1 MNTNRPDPLRCAALV
16 LLSLTCA
23 AFLIE
28 LNSSTPWPPTD
39 PSVFL
44 DWWERHGTATAAITL
59 LRIVGTTLAG
69 WGIFIGTAGL
79 LASIRP
85 SGLLHGVWRR
95 ITPSSFRQILAASA
109 ITVTLAAPTVA
120 SASTQGVQARI
131 VLEDLGALEDS
142 RQNIEAARF
151 TPVLTDL
158 GPLTVEMSSEPTA
171 ETMLPYSDTT
181 ASRLADSG
189 DASPADY
196 GDASRLADS
205 GDASPADYGD
215 ASRLAD
221 SGDASP
227 ADSGDASRLAD
238 SGDASPADSGD
249 ASRLADSGDA
259 SPASDSRDTSDAQ
272 HWTVT
277 EGDHLWKIAMKT
289 LRGQGYETEPAAVVD
304 YWRHL
309 IAANSEILN
318 GNPDLIHPGTVLT
331 LPPVQPQS

>member
-16 LLSLTCA
+16 LLSLCCA

-28 LNSSTPWPPTD
+28 LNSSTPWPSTD
-39 PSVFL
+39 PSAFL

-109 ITVTLAAPTVA
+109 ITITLAAPTVA

-131 VLEDLGALEDS
+131 VLEDLGALEDP

-171 ETMLPYSDTT
+171 ETMPPYSDTT

-189 DASPADY
+189 DASPAD
-196 GDASRLADS
+196 
-205 GDASPADYGD
+205 
-215 ASRLAD
+215 
-221 SGDASP
+221 
-227 ADSGDASRLAD
+227 
-238 SGDASPADSGD
+238 
-249 ASRLADSGDA
+249 SGDA
-259 SPASDSRDTSDAQ
+259 SPASDSRGTSDAQ

-304 YWRHL
+304 YWHQL
-309 IAANSEILN
+309 IDANSEILN

>member
-1 MNTNRPDPLRCAALV
+1 MNTHRPDPLRCAALV
-16 LLSLTCA
+16 LLSLCCA

-28 LNSSTPWPPTD
+28 LNSSTPWPSTD
-39 PSVFL
+39 PSAFL

-109 ITVTLAAPTVA
+109 ITITLTAPTVA

-131 VLEDLGALEDS
+131 VLEDLGPLADS
-142 RQNIEAARF
+142 RQNIEAATF

-158 GPLTVEMSSEPTA
+158 GPLTVEMSSEPNA
-171 ETMLPYSDTT
+171 ETMLPHSDTT
-181 ASRLADSG
+181 ASRLAESSG
-189 DASPADY
+189 ASAE
-196 GDASRLADS
+196 G
-205 GDASPADYGD
+205 GSP
-215 ASRLAD
+215 
-221 SGDASP
+221 
-227 ADSGDASRLAD
+227 
-238 SGDASPADSGD
+238 
-249 ASRLADSGDA
+249 
-259 SPASDSRDTSDAQ
+259 DTSDAQ

-289 LRGQGYETEPAAVVD
+289 LRGHGYETEPAAVVD
-304 YWRHL
+304 YWHQL
-309 IAANSEILN
+309 IDANSEILN

>member
-16 LLSLTCA
+16 LLSLCCA

-28 LNSSTPWPPTD
+28 LSSSTPWPSTD
-39 PSVFL
+39 PSAFL
-44 DWWERHGTATAAITL
+44 DWWERHGTAAAAITL

-109 ITVTLAAPTVA
+109 ITITLAAPTVA

-131 VLEDLGALEDS
+131 VLEDLGPLEDS

-158 GPLTVEMSSEPTA
+158 GPLTVEMSSEPNA

-181 ASRLADSG
+181 ASRLVESSGASAEGDSPG
-189 DASPADY
+189 T
-196 GDASRLADS
+196 
-205 GDASPADYGD
+205 
-215 ASRLAD
+215 
-221 SGDASP
+221 
-227 ADSGDASRLAD
+227 
-238 SGDASPADSGD
+238 
-249 ASRLADSGDA
+249 
-259 SPASDSRDTSDAQ
+259 SDSQ

-277 EGDHLWKIAMKT
+277 EGDHLWKIAIKT
-289 LRGQGYETEPAAVVD
+289 LRGQGYQTEPAAVVD
-304 YWRHL
+304 YWHQL
-309 IAANSEILN
+309 IDANSEILN

-331 LPPVQPQS
+331 LPPVPPQS

>member
-16 LLSLTCA
+16 LLSLCCA

-39 PSVFL
+39 PSAFL

-95 ITPSSFRQILAASA
+95 ITPSSFRQVLAASA

-120 SASTQGVQARI
+120 GASTQGVQARI
-131 VLEDLGALEDS
+131 VLEDLGPLEDS

-181 ASRLADSG
+181 ASRLVDS
-189 DASPADY
+189 
-196 GDASRLADS
+196 R
-205 GDASPADYGD
+205 
-215 ASRLAD
+215 
-221 SGDASP
+221 DASP
-227 ADSGDASRLAD
+227 ADSGDASRL
-238 SGDASPADSGD
+238 ADSGD

>member
-16 LLSLTCA
+16 LLSLCCA

-39 PSVFL
+39 PSAFL
-44 DWWERHGTATAAITL
+44 DWWERHGTAAAAITL

-131 VLEDLGALEDS
+131 VLEDLGPLEDS

-181 ASRLADSG
+181 
-189 DASPADY
+189 
-196 GDASRLADS
+196 
-205 GDASPADYGD
+205 

-309 IAANSEILN
+309 IDTNSEILN

>member
-16 LLSLTCA
+16 LLSLCCA

-28 LNSSTPWPPTD
+28 LNSSTPWPSTD
-39 PSVFL
+39 PSAFL

-171 ETMLPYSDTT
+171 ETMPPYSDTT
-181 ASRLADSG
+181 ASRPAESSG
-189 DASPADY
+189 ASAE
-196 GDASRLADS
+196 G
-205 GDASPADYGD
+205 GSP
-215 ASRLAD
+215 
-221 SGDASP
+221 
-227 ADSGDASRLAD
+227 
-238 SGDASPADSGD
+238 
-249 ASRLADSGDA
+249 
-259 SPASDSRDTSDAQ
+259 DTSDAQ

-304 YWRHL
+304 YWHQL
-309 IAANSEILN
+309 IDANSEILN

>member
-16 LLSLTCA
+16 LLSLCCA

-28 LNSSTPWPPTD
+28 LNSSTPWPSTD
-39 PSVFL
+39 PSAFL
-44 DWWERHGTATAAITL
+44 DWWDRHGTATAAITL

-158 GPLTVEMSSEPTA
+158 GPLTVEMSSEPYRRDHA
-171 ETMLPYSDTT
+171 SLLRYGSLQARRILWCLRRRRLP
-181 ASRLADSG
+181 
-189 DASPADY
+189 
-196 GDASRLADS
+196 
-205 GDASPADYGD
+205 
-215 ASRLAD
+215 
-221 SGDASP
+221 
-227 ADSGDASRLAD
+227 
-238 SGDASPADSGD
+238 
-249 ASRLADSGDA
+249 
-259 SPASDSRDTSDAQ
+259 
-272 HWTVT
+272 
-277 EGDHLWKIAMKT
+277 
-289 LRGQGYETEPAAVVD
+289 
-304 YWRHL
+304 RHL
-309 IAANSEILN
+309 GYTALDRDRGGSPLENRYE
-318 GNPDLIHPGTVLT
+318 NPTRSG
-331 LPPVQPQS
+331 LPD

>member
-28 LNSSTPWPPTD
+28 LNSSTPWPSTD
-39 PSVFL
+39 PSAFL

-120 SASTQGVQARI
+120 SASTQGVQAHI
-131 VLEDLGALEDS
+131 VLEDLGAQEDS

-196 GDASRLADS
+196 GDASLADS
-205 GDASPADYGD
+205 GG
-215 ASRLAD
+215 
-221 SGDASP
+221 
-227 ADSGDASRLAD
+227 
-238 SGDASPADSGD
+238 
-249 ASRLADSGDA
+249 A

-309 IAANSEILN
+309 IDANSEILN

>member
-1 MNTNRPDPLRCAALV
+1 MNTHRPGPLRCAALV
-16 LLSLTCA
+16 LLSLCCA

-28 LNSSTPWPPTD
+28 LNSSTPWPSTD
-39 PSVFL
+39 PSAFL

-95 ITPSSFRQILAASA
+95 ITPNSFRQILAASA
-109 ITVTLAAPTVA
+109 ITITLAAPTVA

-131 VLEDLGALEDS
+131 VLEDLGPLEDS

-158 GPLTVEMSSEPTA
+158 GPLTVEMSSEPNA

-189 DASPADY
+189 DAS
-196 GDASRLADS
+196 LADS
-205 GDASPADYGD
+205 GDASPAG
-215 ASRLAD
+215 
-221 SGDASP
+221 GSP
-227 ADSGDASRLAD
+227 
-238 SGDASPADSGD
+238 
-249 ASRLADSGDA
+249 
-259 SPASDSRDTSDAQ
+259 DTSDAQ

-289 LRGQGYETEPAAVVD
+289 LRGQGYQTEPAAVVD
-304 YWRHL
+304 YWHQL
-309 IAANSEILN
+309 IDANSEILN
-318 GNPDLIHPGTVLT
+318 GNPDLIHPGTILT

>member
-1 MNTNRPDPLRCAALV
+1 MNTNRPNLLRCALLV

-28 LNSSTPWPPTD
+28 FDSQTPWPSTD
-39 PSVFL
+39 PSAFL
-44 DWWERHGTATAAITL
+44 DWWERHGTAAAAITL

-85 SGLLHGVWRR
+85 SGLLHGVWHR

-158 GPLTVEMSSEPTA
+158 GPLTVEMSSEPDA

-181 ASRLADSG
+181 ASRLAESSGASAEGDSAEG
-189 DASPADY
+189 DSP
-196 GDASRLADS
+196 
-205 GDASPADYGD
+205 
-215 ASRLAD
+215 
-221 SGDASP
+221 
-227 ADSGDASRLAD
+227 
-238 SGDASPADSGD
+238 
-249 ASRLADSGDA
+249 
-259 SPASDSRDTSDAQ
+259 DTSDSQ

-304 YWRHL
+304 YWHQL
-309 IAANSEILN
+309 IDANSEILN

>member
-16 LLSLTCA
+16 LLSLCCA

-28 LNSSTPWPPTD
+28 LNSSTSWPSTD
-39 PSVFL
+39 PSAFL
-44 DWWERHGTATAAITL
+44 DWWERHGTAAAAITL

-131 VLEDLGALEDS
+131 VLEDLGPLEDS

-181 ASRLADSG
+181 ASRLAD
-189 DASPADY
+189 Y
-196 GDASRLADS
+196 

-238 SGDASPADSGD
+238 SGDASRLADYGDASPADSG
-249 ASRLADSGDA
+249 GA

>member
-16 LLSLTCA
+16 LLSLCCA

-39 PSVFL
+39 PSAFL

-95 ITPSSFRQILAASA
+95 ITPNSFRQILAASA

-120 SASTQGVQARI
+120 SASTQGVQAHI
-131 VLEDLGALEDS
+131 VLEDLGAQEDS
-142 RQNIEAARF
+142 RQDIEAARF

-171 ETMLPYSDTT
+171 QTMLPYSDTT
-181 ASRLADSG
+181 ASRLVDSG
-189 DASPADY
+189 DASPTSD
-196 GDASRLADS
+196 
-205 GDASPADYGD
+205 
-215 ASRLAD
+215 
-221 SGDASP
+221 
-227 ADSGDASRLAD
+227 
-238 SGDASPADSGD
+238 
-249 ASRLADSGDA
+249 

-289 LRGQGYETEPAAVVD
+289 LRDQGYQAEPATVVD

-309 IAANSEILN
+309 IDANSEILN